1 MNECEN
7 DSSEELLKVSVGII
21 SCHQGPHQVGETS
34 QEEEV
39 AENEDD
45 FGLILAAA
53 GLTLRSSSSRLIPLL
68 NLKNSLRKPTTH
80 Y

>member
-1 MNECEN
+1 M
-7 DSSEELLKVSVGII
+7 
-21 SCHQGPHQVGETS
+21 S

-45 FGLILAAA
+45 FGLIVVAA
-53 GLTLRSSSSRLIPLL
+53 GASLRSSSRLISLFL
-68 NLKNSLRKPTTH
+68 NLKNSLRKPITH